1 MEALG
6 DLRWADPSGQAHRW
20 GDVIDRTDPNSILQ
34 PLLRAAAR
42 AWGQHRAELQLP
54 GISRISSEPD
64 PTVLTDVAK
73 TAVALDLPLE
83 LNDDGSPT
91 AQELITVFAQSD
103 QRRVLEQQLSHA
115 LAQPQFQAE
124 IKPQEPTEDGN
135 PTDSEAAPAP
145 WCCASLSYAHLA
157 NQQVIQMLLSDGKDR
172 PNVRQKERL
181 NLGRR
186 GCAENLHWALFTGAQ
201 EEKLVSIVNH
211 RLVQRLNSRRRQV
224 LELLRDLQAMVQARS
239 AEPLVG
245 QDAEGRVSGVQ
256 SYGFFVEVGETR
268 VEGLVHV
275 SSLNDDWYEY
285 RSRQNR
291 LVGRKNRRVYQ
302 LGDPV
307 RVRVIKV
314 DVLRNQIDLEV
325 IPEPAADRDDSS
337 ADSDATES
345 EVKQMAVT
353 LSNV

>member
-1 MEALG
+1 M
-6 DLRWADPSGQAHRW
+6 
-20 GDVIDRTDPNSILQ
+20 
-34 PLLRAAAR
+34 
-42 AWGQHRAELQLP
+42 
-54 GISRISSEPD
+54 
-64 PTVLTDVAK
+64 
-73 TAVALDLPLE
+73 
-83 LNDDGSPT
+83 
-91 AQELITVFAQSD
+91 ITVFAESD

-124 IKPQEPTEDGN
+124 LKTPDTSDDDT
-135 PTDSEAAPAP
+135 TDMSAAVTP
-145 WCCASLSYAHLA
+145 WCCGSLSYAQLA

-186 GCAENLHWALFTGAQ
+186 GCADDLQWSLFTGAQ
-201 EEKLVSIVNH
+201 EEKLTNIVSQ

-224 LELLRDLQAMVQARS
+224 LELQRDLLAMVQARS

-245 QDAEGRVSGVQ
+245 QEAAGHVSGVQ

-302 LGDPV
+302 LGDQV

-325 IPEPAADRDDSS
+325 IPEPTADEGDSS
-337 ADSDATES
+337 TVES
-345 EVKQMAVT
+345 PKQPMAVT
-353 LSNV
+353 LSGI